1 MNGFYTIAIDGPS
14 GVGKSSLARRLA
26 GMFQFIYV
34 DTGAIYRTV
43 GLAAYRAGIDR
54 RDEAAVAALLPKIQ
68 ITMGYNEAGE
78 QRMYLDGEDVS
89 AEIRLPEISICA
101 SDVAALPAVR
111 AYLLEMQRK
120 LARENHVIMDGR
132 DIGTV
137 VLPEAELKVFLT
149 ASAEARARRRLLELE
164 SKGVSSS
171 FEEVLKDI
179 EYRDVQDSSRAAAPL
194 KAAEDAVLVDTSE
207 LDFEQSLTLLAELV
221 VTRLAPE
228 GAREK

>member
-14 GVGKSSLARRLA
+14 GAGKSSLARRLA

-54 RDEAAVAALLPKIQ
+54 RDEAAVAALLPEIQ

-111 AYLLEMQRK
+111 AYLLERQRK

-149 ASAEARARRRLLELE
+149 ASAEARARRLFTRFTRCTDTYCKLWQAGATIDQL
-164 SKGVSSS
+164 
-171 FEEVLKDI
+171 
-179 EYRDVQDSSRAAAPL
+179 
-194 KAAEDAVLVDTSE
+194 AV
-207 LDFEQSLTLLAELV
+207 A
-221 VTRLAPE
+221 
-228 GAREK
+228 G

>member
-1 MNGFYTIAIDGPS
+1 MNGFYAIAIDGPS
-14 GVGKSSLARRLA
+14 GAGKSSLARRLA
-26 GMFQFIYV
+26 ALFQFIYV

-43 GLAAYRAGIDR
+43 GLAAHRAGIDR
-54 RDEAAVAALLPKIQ
+54 RDEAAVAALLPELR
-68 ITMGYNEAGE
+68 ITIGYNQAGE

-89 AEIRLPEISICA
+89 DQIRLPEISICA

-137 VLPEAELKVFLT
+137 VLPEAELKIFLT
-149 ASAEARARRRLLELE
+149 ASAQARARRRLLELE
-164 SKGVSSS
+164 GKGVAAS

-179 EYRDVQDSSRAAAPL
+179 EYRDAQDSGRAAAPL
-194 KAAEDAVLVDTSE
+194 KAAEDAILVDTSE
-207 LDFEQSLTLLAELV
+207 IGFEQSLALLAELV
-221 VTRLAPE
+221 VTRLAPKGE
-228 GAREK
+228 GKQ

>member
-1 MNGFYTIAIDGPS
+1 MNGFYAIAIDGPS
-14 GVGKSSLARRLA
+14 GAGKSSLARRLA
-26 GMFQFIYV
+26 ALFQFIYV

-43 GLAAYRAGIDR
+43 GLAAHRAGIDR
-54 RDEAAVAALLPKIQ
+54 RDEAAVAALLPEIS
-68 ITMGYNEAGE
+68 ITIGYNQAGE

-89 AEIRLPEISICA
+89 DQIRLPEISICA

-137 VLPEAELKVFLT
+137 VLPEAELKIFLT
-149 ASAEARARRRLLELE
+149 ASAQARARRRLLELE
-164 SKGVSSS
+164 SKGVAAS

-179 EYRDVQDSSRAAAPL
+179 EYRDAQDSGRAAAPL
-194 KAAEDAVLVDTSE
+194 KAAEDAILVDTSE
-207 LDFEQSLTLLAELV
+207 IGFEQSLALLAELV
-221 VTRLAPE
+221 VTRLAPKGE
-228 GAREK
+228 GKQ